1 VTALDAPEDPA
12 LPDDPAVLAAA
23 VPVAA
28 AIGVLGVVYGA
39 VAQPILG
46 PGLTV
51 ASSVAAFSGAAQF
64 AMVGLLASGGSA
76 AAVLASVIPL
86 ALRHLPL
93 GAILRPRLRCGRARR
108 ALLSWFLTDETVG
121 LALTRRPPAERT
133 VLLSGAAAYAAWV
146 AGTVA
151 GVAGASLG
159 AIAPLAEAVFPV
171 LFIGLAAVTT
181 RRPRDAILAVVAGTA
196 AAALLLV
203 APDAGILGGLAVAVL
218 VAAAGGRA

>member
-1 VTALDAPEDPA
+1 VTATTEQT
-12 LPDDPAVLAAA
+12 DDPPVLAAA
-23 VPVAA
+23 MPVAA
-28 AIGVLGVVYGA
+28 AIGVMGVVYGA
-39 VAQPILG
+39 VAEPVLG

-86 ALRHLPL
+86 ALRHVPL
-93 GAILRPRLRCGRARR
+93 GAILRPRLRSGRAGR
-108 ALLSWFLTDETVG
+108 ALVSLFLTDETVG
-121 LALTRRPPAERT
+121 LALARQPPAERT
-133 VLLSGAAAYAAWV
+133 VVLSGAVAYAAWV

-159 AIAPLAEAVFPV
+159 AIAVLAEAMFPV

-181 RRPRDAILAVVAGTA
+181 RRRRDAVLAAVAGTVT
-196 AAALLLV
+196 AALLLV
-203 APDAGILGGLAVAVL
+203 APGAGVLGGLAVAIM
-218 VAAAGGRA
+218 VAAVGGRA

>member
-1 VTALDAPEDPA
+1 MTAGDGA
-12 LPDDPAVLAAA
+12 DDPPVLAAA

-39 VAQPILG
+39 VAEPVLG
-46 PGLTV
+46 AGLTV

-86 ALRHLPL
+86 ALRHVPL
-93 GAILRPRLRCGRARR
+93 GAILRPRLSCGRGRR
-108 ALLSWFLTDETVG
+108 MLMSWFLTDETVG
-121 LALTRRPPAERT
+121 LALSRQPPAERT
-133 VLLSGAAAYAAWV
+133 VVLSGAAAYAAWV
-146 AGTVA
+146 AGTVG

-171 LFIGLAAVTT
+171 LFIGLAAVTAH
-181 RRPRDAILAVVAGTA
+181 RRRDAVLALVAGA
-196 AAALLLV
+196 GAAALLVV
-203 APDAGILGGLAVAVL
+203 APGAGVLGGLAVAVT